1 MPVTSL
7 KLPDELQQR
16 IQQLVKDGER
26 SAHAFMIEAIEKATL
41 AEELRQKFGADAADA
56 ETEMMASGKGFD
68 AREAFAYFEA
78 RLSGKTARRPRMKA
92 WRASS

>member
-7 KLPDELQQR
+7 KLPRELKQR

-26 SAHAFMIEAIEKATL
+26 SAHAFMIEAIERATL

-56 ETEMMASGKGFD
+56 ETQMMASGKGFH
-68 AREAFAYFEA
+68 AREAFATFEA
-78 RLSGKTARRPRMKA
+78 RLSGKTVQRPRAKA